1 MKFRLKAASGPLTG
15 ETFELG
21 AEASTIGSNASMD
34 VVIDGLAGEHATIRA
49 HEGGLVIEPIKT
61 GAVFVNGE
69 AVDGMAGLTSGDEVR
84 LGELRFVL
92 QAPGLKP
99 QRVLHQTKPK
109 RRPRWGWLLAGL
121 LAGAALALGYLYI
134 QRPDV
139 LGRAMESF
147 KGGEPVT
154 EPAPTEPK
162 PTEPRPTEE
171 PAP

>member
-21 AEASTIGSNASMD
+21 AEASTIGANASMN
-34 VVIDGLAGEHATIRA
+34 VVIDGLADEHATIRA
-49 HEGGLVIEPIKT
+49 HDGGLVIEPANNE
-61 GAVFVNGE
+61 AVFVNGE
-69 AVDGMAGLTSGDEVR
+69 AVDGVCGLTSGDEVR

-121 LAGAALALGYLYI
+121 LVGAALALGYLYI
-134 QRPDV
+134 QRPDA
-139 LGRAMESF
+139 LERAVESF
-147 KGGEPVT
+147 KGGAPISK
-154 EPAPTEPK
+154 PAPTEPK
-162 PTEPRPTEE
+162 PTEE